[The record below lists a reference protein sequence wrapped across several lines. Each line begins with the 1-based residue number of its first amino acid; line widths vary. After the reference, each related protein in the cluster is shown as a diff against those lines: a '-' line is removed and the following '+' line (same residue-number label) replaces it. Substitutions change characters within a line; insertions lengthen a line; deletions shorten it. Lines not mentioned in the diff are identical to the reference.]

1 MTRPYVVHRI
11 SANYIVLLPNS
22 LIIVSN
28 RMNIDIVSR
37 ETLKNFLNSSLLS
50 NFDTYFFTNL
60 SNMFAA
66 AGVIPGSNLASLML
80 LGLCFSSTSF
90 TSFDKPCNFD
100 NLHHRIFKA

>member
-1 MTRPYVVHRI
+1 MLFI
-11 SANYIVLLPNS
+11 EFLLIILEFVTKF

-66 AGVIPGSNLASLML
+66 AGVIPGSNLAS
-80 LGLCFSSTSF
+80 
-90 TSFDKPCNFD
+90 FDVVRFV
-100 NLHHRIFKA
+100 FF